1 MEPGDKGFGQL
12 RRSYSQPLL
21 ILMTVV
27 TLVLLIACLNV
38 ANLLLAR
45 ATARQ
50 QEIAM
55 RLSLGASRARLVRQ
69 LLTESLLL
77 AGTGGVL
84 GLLLASV
91 GAQVL
96 VNLVAGDAQQIA
108 LRLAPD
114 GRILAFTIGVS
125 LLSGVLFGL
134 IPALH
139 GTRRDVQPVLKAT
152 SRAAGGGRSR
162 GARVLVA
169 VQIAVSLVLLVGCG
183 LFLRTLYN
191 LKAEALGY
199 DPTNLVICASGS
211 GRRRVQRRR
220 YRPRGS
226 RPDAAARHPAG
237 RPIGDVLGERPVQRH
252 GVGHA
257 DRGRRLQ
264 ARRPMTIATRAS
276 IRRDRAISP
285 TSGFRWCSGATS
297 PSAMGRGRPG

>member
-1 MEPGDKGFGQL
+1 MTDEQARAALTLVWRQIRADEIGPAISEQQKRNLATAELAVEPGDKGFGQL

-96 VNLVAGDAQQIA
+96 VNMVAGDAQQIA

-125 LLSGVLFGL
+125 LLSGVLFG
-134 IPALH
+134 
-139 GTRRDVQPVLKAT
+139 
-152 SRAAGGGRSR
+152 S
-162 GARVLVA
+162 
-169 VQIAVSLVLLVGCG
+169 
-183 LFLRTLYN
+183 
-191 LKAEALGY
+191 
-199 DPTNLVICASGS
+199 DPGV
-211 GRRRVQRRR
+211 
-220 YRPRGS
+220 
-226 RPDAAARHPAG
+226 ARHA
-237 RPIGDVLGERPVQRH
+237 
-252 GVGHA
+252 A
-257 DRGRRLQ
+257 
-264 ARRPMTIATRAS
+264 
-276 IRRDRAISP
+276 
-285 TSGFRWCSGATS
+285 
-297 PSAMGRGRPG
+297 